1 MSIDDHPRSVS
12 EEPTD
17 VAQFERLFRAEVD
30 RVYSYA
36 RSRLGEA
43 EADDVVSDVFHAAAL
58 AVRDGNQA
66 SVTGAWLMAVT
77 KNKVIDRWRR
87 AQRRKARDMLLRQ
100 REPRLT
106 QLDDWTD
113 PGNREAVIETLDRL
127 S

>member
-1 MSIDDHPRSVS
+1 MSIDDPPRSVS
-12 EEPTD
+12 EEPAV
-17 VAQFERLFRAEVD
+17 VAHFERLFRAEVD

-77 KNKVIDRWRR
+77 KNKVIDRWRQ
-87 AQRRKARDMLLRQ
+87 AQADGKDRYRPGSESRPQWRSQRFGRGLRT
-100 REPRLT
+100 P
-106 QLDDWTD
+106 
-113 PGNREAVIETLDRL
+113 DR
-127 S
+127 